1 MSDLRT
7 AAQQAL
13 EALGKWSS
21 GRDIDAVQLNDLIAT
36 LESALEQPEQATG
49 KESLQVGQEEP
60 EGGWQSAPSPQVT
73 QRIADMPMSEY
84 RRGVND
90 GFKLGLREGRI
101 KAEDEMREQTV
112 QEPVAWACFKNGEL
126 QTELIGTEA
135 DVDFWCASDE
145 LDMEGMVKGA
155 LYTHPPRRETEPAAF
170 DALVAISLLTHLG
183 GEVAEYADVVEAVRR
198 LHALNGELL
207 EALRWIDRR
216 CPKRL
221 MDQELHKIHQ
231 EAAHDAGA
239 CARAAIARAEGNT

>member
-1 MSDLRT
+1 MSTLEK

-101 KAEDEMREQTV
+101 KAEDEMREQPE
-112 QEPVAWACFKNGEL
+112 QPVAWLESPYGSIRMNTTMRFQFPPQSLKWK
-126 QTELIGTEA
+126 IP
-135 DVDFWCASDE
+135 
-145 LDMEGMVKGA
+145 
-155 LYTHPPRRETEPAAF
+155 LYTHPPRREWVSLTEEGLAELARQEQLLLICDDS
-170 DALVAISLLTHLG
+170 DALR
-183 GEVAEYADVVEAVRR
+183 E
-198 LHALNGELL
+198 
-207 EALRWIDRR
+207 
-216 CPKRL
+216 
-221 MDQELHKIHQ
+221 
-231 EAAHDAGA
+231 
-239 CARAAIARAEGNT
+239 IARAIEAALKERNT